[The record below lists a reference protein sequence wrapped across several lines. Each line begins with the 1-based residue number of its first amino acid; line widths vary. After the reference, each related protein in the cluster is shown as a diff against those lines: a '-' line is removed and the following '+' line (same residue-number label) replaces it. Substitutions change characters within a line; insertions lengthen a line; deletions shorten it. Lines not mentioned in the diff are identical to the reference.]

1 MNYGFELMKR
11 KELTMLL
18 ATLAVLILAG
28 CDDEVPERSAA
39 SHVFAGRYQGVE
51 SANQYAVWVV
61 DTYTGAV
68 VRCDTQKCG
77 EWVVPKTRSFGSEEI
92 LEPPPGEAALPRK
105 RTCDRNQAI
114 AKTG

>member
-1 MNYGFELMKR
+1 MNRGIKLMKGN
-11 KELTMLL
+11 ELTILF

-28 CDDEVPERSAA
+28 CDDEAPERSAA

-51 SANQYAVWVV
+51 SANPYAVWVV

-77 EWVVPKTRSFGSEEI
+77 EWVVPKTRSFGSEAVVGSLREN
-92 LEPPPGEAALPRK
+92 ALQRSGSE
-105 RTCDRNQAI
+105 R
-114 AKTG
+114 

>member
-1 MNYGFELMKR
+1 MNHGFKLMKS
-11 KELTMLL
+11 KGSTMLL
-18 ATLAVLILAG
+18 ATLAVLIIAG

-39 SHVFAGRYQGVE
+39 SYVFAGRYQGVE

-77 EWVVPKTRSFGSEEI
+77 EWVAPKTRSSRSEAVVRSLREKAVQRSGSE
-92 LEPPPGEAALPRK
+92 R
-105 RTCDRNQAI
+105 
-114 AKTG
+114 